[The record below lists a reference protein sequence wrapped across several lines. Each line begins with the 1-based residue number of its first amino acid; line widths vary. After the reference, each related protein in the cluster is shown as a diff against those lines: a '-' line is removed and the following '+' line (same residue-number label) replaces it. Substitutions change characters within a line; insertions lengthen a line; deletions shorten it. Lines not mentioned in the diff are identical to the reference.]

1 MEPFELAWERQ
12 PDDRQW
18 EKPEGDDPRTLYQ
31 MLMTSVDR
39 FGDLNCFGFIQA
51 PGMPRT
57 HMSYNQ
63 FGSLA
68 TAVGKQ
74 LAAVGVEAGDR
85 VALILNNSVEWAA
98 LSYGANGIGAA
109 YTAMY
114 THQHGTE
121 WAYILNDS
129 TPALLAVA
137 DTGVLD
143 KLVEHM
149 PKEAS
154 GWPSCGILL
163 LGDEPANELP
173 PEGVA
178 VHAWAEFV
186 AAGRQADMF
195 EVADDPFAL
204 NTLIYTSGTT
214 GNPKGVMLSNWNTLS
229 NILCVQSAFTIY
241 VGDKNAAFLPWAHS
255 FGSTFDLHWMI
266 RCGVHINLI
275 SDLTKIADECIE
287 IKPAVLLAVPRVWN
301 KFYDRVNAQFE
312 AATGLKKVFVGKAQ
326 KSAAKRIAK
335 AGVECDAVPPSGF
348 FDKLW
353 DKLVWSKVRARFGGN
368 IRFCMSGAAALS
380 PDVAAFI
387 QMVGFNCYEGYGLT
401 ETSPLVSANG
411 WSGPGTSKLNTVG
424 KVANGVKVTIDTD
437 AWDDPE
443 RPDEGEI
450 VVTGPNVMMGYWNN
464 EEATK
469 EVIIEPGTFRT
480 GDLGKLSKDGYLSI
494 TGRVK
499 SQFKLENGK
508 YVSPSGLEETI
519 TLNPL
524 VEQCVLDGRNML
536 NTFLIA
542 HPNME
547 TLRVALKGAGIDTS
561 GDDAALCASAEV
573 RSFVLADLK
582 KNNMVAPDWKG
593 YEVARTLI
601 LDPEE
606 WTTDN
611 EMLTPSFKVKLHET
625 FWPSTTKR
633 FRPLLEAFIRYAG
646 FHEQQHW
653 KTSPEFMINK
663 ACFSFTTVLF
673 EEGRDPTPC
682 HRIWKCTRA
691 NSTRHSETTI
701 ELPSRERW
709 RAFRCGEKTNS
720 RKTSASSLLQHGE
733 QRH

>member
-1 MEPFELAWERQ
+1 MERIGVKTSETSSSANGVMFKCSVPYTRFMEPFELAWERQ

-18 EKPEGDDPRTLYQ
+18 KKPEGDDPRTLYQ

-39 FGDLNCFGFIQA
+39 FGDLPCFGYIPA
-51 PGMPRT
+51 PGMPRVHIT
-57 HMSYNQ
+57 YNE
-63 FGSLA
+63 FGELA

-74 LAAVGVEAGDR
+74 LDSVGVKSGDR

-114 THQHGTE
+114 THQHGSE

-129 TPALLAVA
+129 TPSILAVA
-137 DTGVLD
+137 DTAVLD
-143 KLVEHM
+143 KLVANM
-149 PKEAS
+149 PADAS
-154 GWPSCGILL
+154 AWPSCGIVL

-173 PEGVA
+173 PEGVE
-178 VHAWAEFV
+178 VHAWADFV
-186 AAGRQADMF
+186 AAGRALDGSLTGK
-195 EVADDPFAL
+195 ADDPFAL

-229 NILCVQSAFTIY
+229 NVLCVQSAFTIY

-301 KFYDRVNAQFE
+301 KFYDRVNGQFNE
-312 AATGLKKVFVGKAQ
+312 ATGIKKIFIKNAQ

-387 QMVGFNCYEGYGLT
+387 QMVGFSCYEGYGLT

-411 WSGPGTSKLNTVG
+411 WSGLGKSKLNTVG
-424 KVANGVKVTIDTD
+424 LVANGVKVTIDTD

-480 GDLGKLSKDGYLSI
+480 GDLGKLTNGYLSI

-508 YVSPSGLEETI
+508 YVAPSGLEETI

-524 VEQCVLDGRNML
+524 IEQCVLDGRNML
-536 NTFLIA
+536 HTFLVV

-547 TLRVALKGAGIDTS
+547 ALRGALKGAGINAS
-561 GDDAALCASAEV
+561 GDDAALCASADV
-573 RSFVLADLK
+573 RAFVLENLK
-582 KNNMVAPDWKG
+582 KNNMVSPDWKG
-593 YEVARTLI
+593 YEVARNII

-611 EMLTPSFKVKLHET
+611 EMLTPSFKVKL
-625 FWPSTTKR
+625 R
-633 FRPLLEAFIRYAG
+633 NLLAKHDEEIKAFA
-646 FHEQQHW
+646 
-653 KTSPEFMINK
+653 
-663 ACFSFTTVLF
+663 
-673 EEGRDPTPC
+673 
-682 HRIWKCTRA
+682 
-691 NSTRHSETTI
+691 
-701 ELPSRERW
+701 
-709 RAFRCGEKTNS
+709 
-720 RKTSASSLLQHGE
+720 
-733 QRH
+733 

>member
-1 MEPFELAWERQ
+1 MEPSELAWERQ
-12 PDDRQW
+12 PNDRQW
-18 EKPEGDDPRTLYQ
+18 KKPEGDDPRTLYQ
-31 MLMTSVDR
+31 MLMTSGDR
-39 FGDLNCFGFIQA
+39 FSDLPCFGYIPS

-57 HMSYNQ
+57 HISYNQ
-63 FGSLA
+63 FGELA
-68 TAVGKQ
+68 TSVGKQ
-74 LAAVGVEAGDR
+74 LSAVGVKAGDR

-114 THQHGTE
+114 THQHGSE

-129 TPALLAVA
+129 TPSLLAVA
-137 DTGVLD
+137 DTAVLD
-143 KLVEHM
+143 KLVANM
-149 PKEAS
+149 PSDAS
-154 GWPSCGILL
+154 GWPSCGVLL

-173 PEGVA
+173 PEGVT
-178 VHAWAEFV
+178 VHSWSEFV
-186 AAGRQADMF
+186 AAGRNADMF
-195 EVADDPFAL
+195 EIVDDPFAL

-411 WSGPGTSKLNTVG
+411 WSGAGTSRLNTVG

-480 GDLGKLSKDGYLSI
+480 GDLGKLTPDGYLSI

-508 YVSPSGLEETI
+508 YVAPSGLEETI

-542 HPNME
+542 HPNMGA
-547 TLRVALKGAGIDTS
+547 LRAALKGAGMDTS
-561 GDDAALCASAEV
+561 GDDAALCANADV
-573 RSFVLADLK
+573 RKFLLDDLK

-611 EMLTPSFKVKLHET
+611 EMLTPSFKVKL
-625 FWPSTTKR
+625 R
-633 FRPLLEAFIRYAG
+633 NLLKK
-646 FHEQQHW
+646 HD
-653 KTSPEFMINK
+653 
-663 ACFSFTTVLF
+663 
-673 EEGRDPTPC
+673 EEIQAIG
-682 HRIWKCTRA
+682 
-691 NSTRHSETTI
+691 
-701 ELPSRERW
+701 
-709 RAFRCGEKTNS
+709 
-720 RKTSASSLLQHGE
+720 
-733 QRH
+733 